1 MQQNIALITLP
12 NLTATTLGVLLL
24 LDLVL
29 VVTINNTANLLAL
42 LNALRPFWSQMGPE
56 TPATNPQ

>member
-24 LDLVL
+24 PDPVL

-42 LNALRPFWSQMGPE
+42 LNALRPF
-56 TPATNPQ
+56 